1 MRIPVHQSRSCPD
14 FDFDSL
20 SLHERTCSRQGC
32 SEGKCS
38 TGSGIQVR
46 PLQQLVWFASFH
58 GLSSPTRHESWNA
71 LCRSQELQVPIIHW
85 TCRHVYW
92 DPSPTLCWYP
102 RFVKPHAHPIFV
114 QFDVQF
120 IVVHIIVHNSTIILR

>member
-1 MRIPVHQSRSCPD
+1 MLII
-14 FDFDSL
+14 L
-20 SLHERTCSRQGC
+20 S
-32 SEGKCS
+32 GKCPS
-38 TGSGIQVR
+38 ADIVHWTCR
-46 PLQQLVWFASFH
+46 HAS
-58 GLSSPTRHESWNA
+58 
-71 LCRSQELQVPIIHW
+71 PIIHW

-92 DPSPTLCWYP
+92 DPLPTLCWYP